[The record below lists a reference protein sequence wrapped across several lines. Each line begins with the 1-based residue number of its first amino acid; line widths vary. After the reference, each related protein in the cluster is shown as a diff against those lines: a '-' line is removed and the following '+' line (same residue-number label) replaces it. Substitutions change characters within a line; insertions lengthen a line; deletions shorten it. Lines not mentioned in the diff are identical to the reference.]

1 MRRINY
7 LLSWSE
13 RSVGI
18 ALPSR
23 ISPALRIPVIAL
35 AAAMGLVVL
44 LWTVQATRLRAAER
58 DGTVYANR
66 LAAVDVAVARVRVLE
81 RDVAQL
87 RSLSDRVVE
96 IRRSGDAQASEFAAL
111 GNRLPDGVWLTSVRA
126 DRGALALE
134 GRSARLGAV
143 GTAMDALA
151 GLPGYS
157 GARLI
162 AVRAEPARSGVT
174 YSLELDR
181 SK

>member
-7 LLSWSE
+7 LASWSE
-13 RSVGI
+13 RSIGI
-18 ALPSR
+18 TLPSR
-23 ISPALRIPVIAL
+23 IAPALRIPVIAL
-35 AAAMGLVVL
+35 AAAMTLVAV
-44 LWTVQATRLRAAER
+44 LWTVQTARLRAAER
-58 DGTVYANR
+58 DGTAYANR
-66 LAAVDVAVARVRVLE
+66 LAAVNAAVARVRVLE

-96 IRRSGDAQASEFAAL
+96 IRRSGDAQASKIAAL
-111 GNRLPDGVWLTSVRA
+111 GNRLPGGVWLTSVRA

-134 GRSARLGAV
+134 GRSARLAAV